1 MDRQTATP
9 PIPADPPGISR
20 SSSDSVVV
28 GSRKDMASSGL
39 HEGRNIQPDDV
50 AVQTIRQ
57 GTLVVAMRACS
68 PSRLPT
74 MGSKPRHQL
83 QLPSFRALGIANPF
97 PASIPT
103 PPDEPT
109 SLNWTPADTGS
120 SYITTPP
127 SITSVPVIVQSS
139 GTPET
144 PLPGGLILTA
154 SNDTPTQGVVGSW
167 GSPAVTS
174 AQSHSSGSSN
184 SSTATETASNM
195 PWLDG
200 AISAIV
206 PHVSSASNTTSV
218 VTVLYHPQPCPLS
231 RAILGAPSALT
242 GIINALQTRFGQFS
256 SDRYIDVTHAVPAK
270 FSFSQ
275 LPNSPVTTPNRPA
288 AEASMGDYFSIPST
302 VVFAKGAIAASHESR
317 KNLVA
322 QNAASTPF
330 PQTVVAP
337 SSIAI
342 SVLERFIPP
351 ATVSEYSDLFKIDQP
366 SALVDRMV
374 ELKPDHGDLVFIYP
388 TQTGAI
394 AFREAYL
401 GPILDPQLR
410 TLNGVHGISTNVLA
424 DIARLEPIRAMH
436 NFYQLRLKVAQLLAS
451 MNRKGGG
458 NLHRFT
464 ISEASTQHVHI
475 GRDAWAE
482 WFTEQELPRIR
493 EIMNQYYGRAHRLP
507 RTEGAGDYTAAG
519 LVREIVDGIKGRAYE
534 AGEAPREGIEVGV
547 FVIKRIR

>member
-1 MDRQTATP
+1 
-9 PIPADPPGISR
+9 
-20 SSSDSVVV
+20 
-28 GSRKDMASSGL
+28 MA
-39 HEGRNIQPDDV
+39 
-50 AVQTIRQ
+50 
-57 GTLVVAMRACS
+57 
-68 PSRLPT
+68 
-74 MGSKPRHQL
+74 SKPRHQL

-103 PPDEPT
+103 PPDEPI
-109 SLNWTPADTGS
+109 SLNWTPTDTDS
-120 SYITTPP
+120 SHITTPP
-127 SITSVPVIVQSS
+127 SITSVPVIAQSS

-144 PLPGGLILTA
+144 PLPGRLILTA

-174 AQSHSSGSSN
+174 AQSHGSGSSN
-184 SSTATETASNM
+184 SSTATETASNSNM

-200 AISAIV
+200 AISAI
-206 PHVSSASNTTSV
+206 
-218 VTVLYHPQPCPLS
+218 
-231 RAILGAPSALT
+231 GAPSALT
-242 GIINALQTRFGQFS
+242 GIINALQTRFEQFS

-317 KNLVA
+317 KALVA
-322 QNAASTPF
+322 QNAASTTF

-351 ATVSEYSDLFKIDQP
+351 ATVSEYTDLFKIDQP

-464 ISEASTQHVHI
+464 IGEASTQHVHI